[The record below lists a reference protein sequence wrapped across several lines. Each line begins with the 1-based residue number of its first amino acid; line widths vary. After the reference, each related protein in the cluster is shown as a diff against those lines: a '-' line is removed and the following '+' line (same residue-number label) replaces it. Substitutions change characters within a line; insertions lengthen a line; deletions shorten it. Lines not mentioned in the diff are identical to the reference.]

1 MLYSSEHPQTRV
13 MHLEGRPP
21 ALALDKTLQA
31 RLTLALQRASAYLLG
46 KQSPQGGFC
55 FYRGYYLEEPNLADT
70 WHGLAVLRNLLHAEL
85 PQWKRH
91 AEFVV
96 SQTVEPQP
104 FALYCRVR
112 SLRALDTLDTTH
124 RPSPAGRSGAWIRS
138 RTAHLPY
145 PDRSGRTTAA

>member
-1 MLYSSEHPQTRV
+1 MSYSGEHPPTRV
-13 MHLEGRPP
+13 MHLEGSPP
-21 ALALDKTLQA
+21 ALALDEALQA
-31 RLTLALQRASAYLLG
+31 HLTLALQRASAYLLG

-55 FYRGYYLEEPNLADT
+55 FYRGYYLEELNPADT

-104 FALYCRVR
+104 FALYCRMR
-112 SLRALDTLDTTH
+112 SLYALDTIH

-138 RTAHLPY
+138 RAAHLPY